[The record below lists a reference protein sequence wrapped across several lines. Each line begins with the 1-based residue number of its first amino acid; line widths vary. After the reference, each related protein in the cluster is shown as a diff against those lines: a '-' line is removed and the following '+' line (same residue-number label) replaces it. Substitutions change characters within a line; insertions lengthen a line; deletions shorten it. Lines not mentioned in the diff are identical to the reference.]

1 MESSTLRLV
10 WHAIEET
17 RSNDL
22 LNATD
27 SVLVKQLVQKIGN
40 KVLLDTE
47 EVRAVTNYLAS
58 RTALIRDLTEPRT

>member
-17 RSNDL
+17 QNHDL
-22 LNATD
+22 LHVTD
-27 SVLVKQLVQKIGN
+27 TVLVKQLVQKVAN

-47 EVRAVTNYLAS
+47 EVRAVTHYLAS
-58 RTALIRDLTEPRT
+58 RTALIRDLTDPRI